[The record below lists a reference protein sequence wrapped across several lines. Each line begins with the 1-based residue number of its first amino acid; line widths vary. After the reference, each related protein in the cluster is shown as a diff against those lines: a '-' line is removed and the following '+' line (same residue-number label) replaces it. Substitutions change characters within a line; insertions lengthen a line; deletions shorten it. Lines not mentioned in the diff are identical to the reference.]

1 MGRVIVHLDRTPK
14 DRSIAAILSGYQNR
28 VRSRGI
34 SVQFSESTDS
44 SKYESE
50 LSNLSGQLVLLD
62 QEGVAMTSEE
72 MADWLKSAIID
83 SNTTNIANSK
93 VVKILKF
100 GIPKASGPCGSI
112 RLVKLVSTLLARACN
127 IQYGG
132 NIYKTCINKSNIY
145 NKSKTT

>member
-14 DRSIAAILSGYQNR
+14 DRSIAAILGGYQNR

-72 MADWLKSAIID
+72 MANWLKSAIID
-83 SNTTNIANSK
+83 GKTTNIAVGPHDGFSK
-93 VVKILKF
+93 ELK
-100 GIPKASGPCGSI
+100 KSASQIISLSQLTLTHEMAAALLMEQLYRASEINRGSPYH
-112 RLVKLVSTLLARACN
+112 RN
-127 IQYGG
+127 
-132 NIYKTCINKSNIY
+132 
-145 NKSKTT
+145 

>member
-14 DRSIAAILSGYQNR
+14 DRSIAAILGGYQNR

-72 MADWLKSAIID
+72 MANWLKSATID
-83 SNTTNIANSK
+83 GNTTNIAVGPHDGFSK
-93 VVKILKF
+93 ELK
-100 GIPKASGPCGSI
+100 KSASQIISLSQLTLTHEMAAALLMEQLYRASEINRGSSYH
-112 RLVKLVSTLLARACN
+112 RN
-127 IQYGG
+127 
-132 NIYKTCINKSNIY
+132 
-145 NKSKTT
+145 

>member
-1 MGRVIVHLDRTPK
+1 MGRVIVHLDSTPK

-83 SNTTNIANSK
+83 SNTTNIAVGPHDGFSK
-93 VVKILKF
+93 ELK
-100 GIPKASGPCGSI
+100 KSASQIISLSQLTLTHEMAAALLMEQLYRASEINRGSAYH
-112 RLVKLVSTLLARACN
+112 RN
-127 IQYGG
+127 
-132 NIYKTCINKSNIY
+132 
-145 NKSKTT
+145 

>member
-1 MGRVIVHLDRTPK
+1 MGRVIVHLDSTPK

-44 SKYESE
+44 SKFESE

-83 SNTTNIANSK
+83 SNTTNIAVGPHDGFSK
-93 VVKILKF
+93 ELK
-100 GIPKASGPCGSI
+100 KSASQIISLSQLTLTHEMAAALLMEQLYRASEINRGSPYH
-112 RLVKLVSTLLARACN
+112 RN
-127 IQYGG
+127 
-132 NIYKTCINKSNIY
+132 
-145 NKSKTT
+145 

>member
-14 DRSIAAILSGYQNR
+14 DRSIAAILGGYQNR

-72 MADWLKSAIID
+72 MANWLKSATID
-83 SNTTNIANSK
+83 GNTTNIAVGPHEGFSK
-93 VVKILKF
+93 ELK
-100 GIPKASGPCGSI
+100 KSASQIISLSQLTLTHEMAAALLMEQLYRASEINRGSPYH
-112 RLVKLVSTLLARACN
+112 RN
-127 IQYGG
+127 
-132 NIYKTCINKSNIY
+132 
-145 NKSKTT
+145 

>member
-1 MGRVIVHLDRTPK
+1 MGRVIVHLDSTPK

-72 MADWLKSAIID
+72 MANWLKSAIID
-83 SNTTNIANSK
+83 SNTTNIAVGPHDGFSK
-93 VVKILKF
+93 ELK
-100 GIPKASGPCGSI
+100 KSASQIISLSQLTLTHEMTAALLMEQLYRASEINRGSAYH
-112 RLVKLVSTLLARACN
+112 RN
-127 IQYGG
+127 
-132 NIYKTCINKSNIY
+132 
-145 NKSKTT
+145 